1 MIDILALTMSS
12 TLPFTGEALTTTLFL
27 GDLSV
32 YCQEKEVFA
41 LFRTYGPI
49 ESIQIK
55 RSDDSAIRKPHL
67 SYGFVKF
74 QHRESA
80 ERALIELSGKLLLG
94 RALR

>member
-1 MIDILALTMSS
+1 MIDILIMSS
-12 TLPFTGEALTTTLFL
+12 PPLSFSNSENLSTTLFL
-27 GDLSV
+27 GDLSI

-41 LFRTYGPI
+41 LFRHFGPI

-55 RSDDSAIRKPHL
+55 RSDDSAVRKPHL

-80 ERALIELSGKLLLG
+80 ERALVELNRKVLMG